1 MRTPSQDTLK
11 LGTTVAL
18 LGAVVL
24 VGCLGLATVMARS
37 TAERGPGFWA
47 AGTDT
52 CKDQLAPDNY
62 LSSATKDVSGAVFL
76 AAQSIVDGTFQG
88 GAVD

>member
-47 AGTDT
+47 DISVMAAGTLIVT
-52 CKDQLAPDNY
+52 AIVAFLVWVMVDQPPAR
-62 LSSATKDVSGAVFL
+62 SSQQFDA
-76 AAQSIVDGTFQG
+76 
-88 GAVD
+88 